1 MNPNPFPTAPS
12 QPGAPRPWLWP
23 LAALGLLAVAGTWTH
38 HAVREGLDQS
48 LGAGLQ
54 SILDGSVTALGVW
67 VENEK
72 EDVRVWAADDRVRA
86 RTAELVRE
94 ATADSDAGPR
104 LRASPLQSALQA
116 HLAAAV
122 ADVDYRGFALVAP
135 DGLVLASD
143 QVDRYVGRR
152 VSASMGP
159 EIDRVLTGQTVFLR
173 PTPKD
178 VLVAEETGEGR
189 PVIVVAAP
197 VLDAGGSP
205 LAALAF
211 TIDPEKDFSRILSS
225 GRAGGSGDTYAFD
238 RNGFLLSESR
248 HEDRFQQLGLLP
260 PGPEARS
267 VLAVRV
273 GDPGVD
279 LTRGHGPAI
288 PEGERPLTRMAA
300 SAVAGESGVDLSGYR
315 DYRGVTVIGA
325 WRWLP
330 EYGFGVATEVAQ
342 VEAQQAL
349 RPLGVAF
356 WSLLALLGLAVAL
369 LLLSSRS
376 VARLRR
382 RVERLTQLGQY
393 TLIEKV
399 GEGGM
404 GEVFK
409 ARHALMRRPTAI
421 KLIRGDRAGPEDLER
436 FEREVQLTGELTH
449 PNTISVFDYGRT
461 PEGVFYYVMEYLPGL
476 DLAQLV
482 QLQDPVPP
490 ARVAHILRQVCD
502 SLAEAHARGLVH
514 RDIKPQNA
522 ILCERGGLFD
532 VVKVLDFG
540 LVAETVPGRETA
552 AGAPVPILGTPDYIA
567 PERLRGEVAV
577 DPRSDLYSVGALGF
591 FLLTGQPVFP
601 APTSAEA
608 CYRAVHEPAPRPSE
622 RTSQPIPTA
631 LDDLILE
638 CLAKR
643 AEERPPG
650 AGELARRLQA
660 VHAEPPWT
668 PEAARGWWQENRS
681 RIESVR
687 KGSRAGTRPSGP
699 CGVTIAFDGSSPA
712 PGPDTSPSD

>member
-1 MNPNPFPTAPS
+1 MKPSPFATGSTEDRP
-12 QPGAPRPWLWP
+12 PRPWQWP
-23 LAALGLLAVAGTWTH
+23 LAALFLLAVAGTWTH

-48 LGAGLQ
+48 LGAGLE
-54 SILDGSVTALGVW
+54 SILDASITAMGVW
-67 VENEK
+67 IENEK

-86 RTAELVRE
+86 RASELVRE
-94 ATADSDAGPR
+94 AGAGPDAGPR
-104 LRASPLQSALQA
+104 LRASPLQGVLQA

-122 ADVDYRGFALVAP
+122 ADVDYRGFALIAP

-143 QVDRYVGRR
+143 QLERYVGRR
-152 VSASMGP
+152 VSPGMEP
-159 EIDRVLTGQTVFLR
+159 EVRRVLAGQTVFLK
-173 PTPKD
+173 PTAKD
-178 VLVAEETGEGR
+178 VLMAEEARAGR

-205 LAALAF
+205 IAALAF

-225 GRAGGSGDTYAFD
+225 GRAGESGDTYAFA
-238 RNGFLLSESR
+238 RNGLLLSESR
-248 HEDRFQQLGLLP
+248 HERRFQGLGLLP
-260 PGPEARS
+260 PGTDARS

-273 GDPGVD
+273 GDPGGD
-279 LTRGHGPAI
+279 LTRGHRPAV
-288 PEGERPLTRMAA
+288 PAGQRPLTRMAT
-300 SAVAGESGVDLSGYR
+300 SAVAGGSGVDLSGYR

-342 VEAQQAL
+342 TEAQRAL
-349 RPLGVAF
+349 RPLRIAF
-356 WSLLALLGLAVAL
+356 WALLALLGIAVTL

-382 RVERLTQLGQY
+382 RVDRLTRLGQY
-393 TLIEKV
+393 TLLEKV

-404 GEVFK
+404 GEVYK

-421 KLIRGDRAGPEDLER
+421 KLIRGDRAGAEDLER
-436 FEREVQLTGELTH
+436 FEREVQLTSQLTH

-482 QLQDPVPP
+482 ELQGPVPP
-490 ARVAHILRQVCD
+490 ARAVHILAQVCD

-540 LVAETVPGRETA
+540 LVAEAVPA
-552 AGAPVPILGTPDYIA
+552 ADPSAGARVPILGTPDYIA

-591 FLLTGQPVFP
+591 FLLTAQPVFP
-601 APTSAEA
+601 SPTPEA
-608 CYRAVHEPAPRPSE
+608 TCHRAVHEPAPRPSE
-622 RTSQPIPTA
+622 RTSQPIPSA
-631 LDDLILE
+631 LDDLIRE
-638 CLAKR
+638 CLSKSA
-643 AEERPPG
+643 AERPAG
-650 AGELARRLQA
+650 AGDVARRLRA
-660 VHAEPPWT
+660 VAAGPAWT
-668 PEAARGWWQENRS
+668 PEDARRWWEENR
-681 RIESVR
+681 REIEAVR
-687 KGSRAGTRPSGP
+687 KRSRAPADPSPTRD
-699 CGVTIAFDGSSPA
+699 VTVAFDRS
-712 PGPDTSPSD
+712 